1 MEILKKESVKME
13 KEQTLYDAL
22 ISYSRTDMYPF
33 HMPGHKRKPI
43 SFPNPYTVDITEI
56 DGFDNLHHAEGILKE
71 AEERAAALYG
81 SERCYYLVNGSTCG
95 LLAAICAAAGRGDK
109 VLVARGSHKAVYHAL
124 AIQGLS
130 AEYLYPVITA
140 NGLQGQITPE
150 QAEAALNEHS
160 DIRAVVITSPTYE
173 GIISDIAGIADCAHA
188 HGVSLIVDEAHGAHL
203 GFGGG
208 FAENAVRLGAD
219 AVIMSL
225 HKTLPSFTQTALLHL
240 TSERI
245 APERVERYLG
255 IFETSSPSYLF
266 MAGMDECV
274 RMVAE
279 EGEQLFLDY
288 RKRLDAF
295 YRETEDLKYLHV
307 MRRED
312 LTAEETYG
320 WDDSKLVIFAGQP
333 GKISITN
340 VKHGVGSS
348 IYAGAGTALHERLLH
363 DYHLQMEMVSADY
376 VLGMTSIMDSDEGF
390 HRLSAAL
397 HEIDRELAG
406 GAADSQAADLEEPE
420 SARAADSQA
429 AGLEEPESAWAAG
442 SGQRAAIPKNARA
455 AGASPR
461 AQGFTAQMYRSNPR
475 EMQIYQAMEL
485 PYKEV
490 SFAEAAGQMSAD
502 YVYLYP
508 PGIPL
513 IVPGEIITEEF
524 LERIRA
530 CLRNG
535 LRVEGQ
541 ANLSAERIKIVYF

>member
-1 MEILKKESVKME
+1 ME
-13 KEQTLYDAL
+13 KEQTLYDTL

-33 HMPGHKRKPI
+33 HMPGHKRKPL

-71 AEERAAALYG
+71 GQERAAALYG
-81 SERCYYLVNGSTCG
+81 SKRCYYLVNGSTCG

-124 AIQGLS
+124 AIRGLS

-140 NGLQGQITPE
+140 NDVQGQITPRQIE
-150 QAEAALNEHS
+150 EAINKHP
-160 DIRAVVITSPTYE
+160 DIRAVVVTSPTYE
-173 GIISDIAGIADCAHA
+173 GIVSDIAGIAECAHA
-188 HGVSLIVDEAHGAHL
+188 HDVPLIVDEAHGAHL
-203 GFGGG
+203 GFGG
-208 FAENAVRLGAD
+208 FPENAVRLGAD

-240 TSERI
+240 TSDRI
-245 APERVERYLG
+245 APERIERFLG

-274 RMVAE
+274 RMVAK
-279 EGEQLFLDY
+279 EGRRLFADY

-295 YRETEDLKYLHV
+295 YGETADLKHLHV
-307 MRRED
+307 MRKED
-312 LTAEETYG
+312 LTPEEAYD
-320 WDDSKLVIFAGQP
+320 WDDSKLVIFAENRAE
-333 GKISITN
+333 KNIANKKNST
-340 VKHGVGSS
+340 GSS
-348 IYAGAGTALHERLLH
+348 MYAGGGTALHERLLH

-376 VLGMTSIMDSDEGF
+376 VLGMTSIMDGDEGF
-390 HRLSAAL
+390 RRLSAAL

-406 GAADSQAADLEEPE
+406 AAKGEAAVVSE
-420 SARAADSQA
+420 SAC
-429 AGLEEPESAWAAG
+429 
-442 SGQRAAIPKNARA
+442 
-455 AGASPR
+455 
-461 AQGFTAQMYRSNPR
+461 AQGFTAQIYRSNPR
-475 EMQIYQAMEL
+475 EMQICQAMEL

-490 SFAEAAGQMSAD
+490 SFAEAAGRMSAD

-513 IVPGEIITEEF
+513 IVPGEIITGEF
-524 LERIRA
+524 LERISA
-530 CLRNG
+530 CMRNG